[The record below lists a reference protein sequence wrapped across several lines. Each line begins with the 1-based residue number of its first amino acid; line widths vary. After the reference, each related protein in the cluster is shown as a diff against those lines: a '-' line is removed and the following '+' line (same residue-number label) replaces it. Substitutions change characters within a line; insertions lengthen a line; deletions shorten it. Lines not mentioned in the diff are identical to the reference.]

1 MTTHAFVPAAA
12 DQTEKAISELK
23 SILQARAS
31 TAEIVREHHSH
42 GESYH
47 APALPDVVCLPH
59 STEEV
64 SEILKISARH
74 NVPVIPFGAG
84 SSLEGQVN
92 AIRGGI
98 TIDMRE
104 MNKILAI
111 SPQDLNATMQAGVSR
126 LQLNRALAN
135 TGLAF
140 PIDPGADCT
149 IGGMASTR
157 ASGTTAVRYGTMREN
172 VLGLTV
178 VLADGRVIR
187 TGTRA
192 KKSAAGY
199 DLTRLFVG
207 AEGTLGVITEI
218 CVKLHPLPEAV
229 SAASCTFENI
239 RDAVE
244 TVIETI
250 QLGLAVARI
259 ELLDEKQVEA
269 SNSYSKT
276 NYPVAPTLFF
286 EFHGD
291 TLRNVTDQAETVQE
305 LAKNHNGREFQ
316 WFAAPE
322 EREKLWKM
330 RHEVMY
336 ATVALR
342 PGSRF
347 FANDICVPISR
358 LADSIAEAKEAMAA
372 LPFPATIVGHVGDG
386 NYHVGFALDSNNPAE
401 LAEAQRFEEKMIRSA
416 LEMGGTCT
424 GEHGIGTG
432 RKKYLGMEHGA
443 AVGVMAA
450 IKFALDPEN
459 RMNPGKMVEPE
470 PLWPAG
476 TAAPVDS

>member
-1 MTTHAFVPAAA
+1 MTNTAYAPVRP
-12 DQTEKAISELK
+12 DQIEKAVDDLK
-23 SILQARAS
+23 SFLQARAS
-31 TAEIVREHHSH
+31 TAQIVREHHSH

-47 APALPDVVCLPH
+47 APALPDAVCLPH

-64 SEILKISARH
+64 SEILKISAKH

-92 AIRGGI
+92 AIQGGI

-104 MNKILAI
+104 MNKILDI
-111 SPQDLNATMQAGVSR
+111 SPQDLNATIQAGVSR

-172 VLGLTV
+172 VLALTV
-178 VLADGRVIR
+178 VLADGRVIH

-192 KKSAAGY
+192 KKSSAGY

-207 AEGTLGVITEI
+207 AEGTLGVITEV
-218 CVKLHPLPEAV
+218 CLRLHPLPEAV
-229 SAASCTFENI
+229 SVASCAFATIE
-239 RDAVE
+239 DAVE
-244 TVIETI
+244 TAIETI

-259 ELLDEKQVEA
+259 ELLDDKQVEA
-269 SNSYSKT
+269 SNAYSKT

-291 TLRNVTDQAETVQE
+291 TTRSVSEQAETVEE
-305 LAKNHNGREFQ
+305 LAKNHGGHGFQ
-316 WFAAPE
+316 WFATPE

-336 ATVALR
+336 ATLALR
-342 PGSRF
+342 PGSQF
-347 FANDICVPISR
+347 FGNDICVPISR
-358 LADSIAEAKEAMAA
+358 LAESITEAKQALAS
-372 LPFPATIVGHVGDG
+372 LPFPAAIVGHVGDG
-386 NYHVGFALDSNNPAE
+386 NYHVGFALDSKNPAE
-401 LAEAQRFEEKMIRSA
+401 LAAAQKFEEKMIRRA

-424 GEHGIGTG
+424 GEHGIGIG
-432 RKKYLGMEHGA
+432 RRKYLEAEHGEGL
-443 AVGVMAA
+443 AVMRA

-459 RMNPGKMVEPE
+459 RMNPGKMVDPQ
-470 PLWPAG
+470 PLWP
-476 TAAPVDS
+476 TR